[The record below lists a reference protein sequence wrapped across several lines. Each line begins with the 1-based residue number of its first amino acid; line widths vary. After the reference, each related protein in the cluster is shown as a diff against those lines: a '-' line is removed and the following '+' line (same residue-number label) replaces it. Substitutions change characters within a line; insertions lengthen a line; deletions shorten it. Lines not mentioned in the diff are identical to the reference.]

1 MLAGD
6 VSHSMNISETFS
18 PEQVGVRTKSR
29 GTKSRRTKLPAKKSR
44 GMKSQHQSCKVG
56 QNPGRNF
63 QSCKVGQNPGR
74 NFFGD
79 RNKYQIFFN
88 NYEIHPCVIYKI
100 DDKNK
105 F

>member
-56 QNPGRNF
+56 QNPGRNL
-63 QSCKVGQNPGR
+63 
-74 NFFGD
+74 FGD